1 MDVPV
6 NINFDFPVNINPDV
20 STASAASQSV
30 PADIARC
37 LSPGPT
43 YEGPVDRELPW
54 PFSECPDW
62 PINDS
67 WRDFA
72 FAPVTFRPLTVD
84 IDPFPDLDIVLW

>member
-1 MDVPV
+1 MDSPV
-6 NINFDFPVNINPDV
+6 NIDLDVAVNVNPDV
-20 STASAASQSV
+20 SIASDATQSV

-37 LSPGPT
+37 LSPGPIS
-43 YEGPVDRELPW
+43 EGSVDRESLPW

-62 PINDS
+62 PINDT

-84 IDPFPDLDIVLW
+84 IEQFPDPDIVL